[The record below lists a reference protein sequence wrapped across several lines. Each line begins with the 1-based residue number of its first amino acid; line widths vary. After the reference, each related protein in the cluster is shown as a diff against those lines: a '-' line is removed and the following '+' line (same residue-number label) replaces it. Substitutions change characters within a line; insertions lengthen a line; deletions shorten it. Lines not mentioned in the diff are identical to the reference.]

1 MAYDASGC
9 ADDVCS
15 PHDWFGNCIDC
26 VMRFTVLGGNAP
38 LLKRQNRAAVLR
50 AIVGYGPLSRRALRD
65 TTGLTSSTIT
75 NIVAELIAAGMVQE
89 VGVIEPSGGPSRAG
103 RREVLVDL

>member
-50 AIVGYGPLSRRALRD
+50 AIVTYGPISRRALRD
-65 TTGLTSSTIT
+65 TTGLTASTIT
-75 NIVAELIAAGMVQE
+75 NIVAELIAHGLVEEIGANESVSAP
-89 VGVIEPSGGPSRAG
+89 VRVG
-103 RREVLVDL
+103 RREVPV